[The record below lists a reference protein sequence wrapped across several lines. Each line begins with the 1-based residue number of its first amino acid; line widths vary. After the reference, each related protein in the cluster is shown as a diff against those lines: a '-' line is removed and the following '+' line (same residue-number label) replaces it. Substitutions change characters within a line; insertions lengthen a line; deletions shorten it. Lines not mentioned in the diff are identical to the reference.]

1 MLNDQ
6 EIKDFVLDVLQFRA
20 RNRMTQTDLAKLS
33 GLSIGSIVRLEKMN
47 KVRGTTIAKV
57 ELAMKWHEKNGEDNI
72 E

>member
-1 MLNDQ
+1 MTNQ
-6 EIKDFVLDVLQFRA
+6 EMKNFVLDVLQFRA
-20 RNRMTQTDLAKLS
+20 RNRMTQSDLARLS
-33 GLSIGSIVRLEKMN
+33 GLSIGSIVRLERLD

>member
-33 GLSIGSIVRLEKMN
+33 GLSIGSIVRLERLE
-47 KVRGTTIAKV
+47 KVRGTTLAKV
-57 ELAMKWHEKNGEDNI
+57 ELAMKNYEQLKGDN
-72 E
+72 

>member
-33 GLSIGSIVRLEKMN
+33 GLSIGSIVRLAKMN
-47 KVRGTTIAKV
+47 KVRVTTIAKV
-57 ELAMKWHEKNGEDNI
+57 ELSMKWHEKRDG
-72 E
+72 